1 MPADDL
7 RPYNEHRT
15 EDSIQANVNKA
26 PKAALTHPVFMPVG
40 VIA

>member
-7 RPYNEHRT
+7 RPYNEHRK